1 MLLPSSSIW
10 GVKFFLP
17 FAWALELC
25 YSALV
30 LKGIKKKDLESR
42 KELNLSGEREERFTW
57 LRTSPAWPCHSY
69 PVSGPTCA
77 NTMLSPAAKGLSLGW
92 GRYHLPSLMWWR
104 NEIRLKTKASLSW
117 NTNCCF
123 LILRGESQFCDRAT
137 WGSVE
142 YTLLK
147 PLCPLQS
154 AEASAQCPASALLRV
169 HNQSNRVLL
178 ADARGHSRSVLVHL
192 WAELLRPSRH
202 RTRCL
207 LFHSLNTQ
215 LLWSER

>member
-30 LKGIKKKDLESR
+30 LKGIQKKDLESR

-92 GRYHLPSLMWWR
+92 
-104 NEIRLKTKASLSW
+104 ALSW

-178 ADARGHSRSVLVHL
+178 ADARGHSRSALVHL

>member
-92 GRYHLPSLMWWR
+92 
-104 NEIRLKTKASLSW
+104 ALSW

-154 AEASAQCPASALLRV
+154 AEASAQCPARALLRV

>member
-42 KELNLSGEREERFTW
+42 KELNLSGEREEWFTW
-57 LRTSPAWPCHSY
+57 LRTSSAWPCHSY

-92 GRYHLPSLMWWR
+92 
-104 NEIRLKTKASLSW
+104 ALSW

-178 ADARGHSRSVLVHL
+178 ADARGHSRSALVHL